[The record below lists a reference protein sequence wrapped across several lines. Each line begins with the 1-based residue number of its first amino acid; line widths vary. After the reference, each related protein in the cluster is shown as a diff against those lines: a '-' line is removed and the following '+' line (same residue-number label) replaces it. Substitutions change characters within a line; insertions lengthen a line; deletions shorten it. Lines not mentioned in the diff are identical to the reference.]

1 MIYTYNMIWYD
12 IRITY
17 DIIYIYMGNEQ
28 THDTE
33 YPIPTLQLRFLL
45 VPAIDLSE

>member
-1 MIYTYNMIWYD
+1 MILYIYTWEMNRHM
-12 IRITY
+12 
-17 DIIYIYMGNEQ
+17 

-33 YPIPTLQLRFLL
+33 YPIPTLRLRFLL